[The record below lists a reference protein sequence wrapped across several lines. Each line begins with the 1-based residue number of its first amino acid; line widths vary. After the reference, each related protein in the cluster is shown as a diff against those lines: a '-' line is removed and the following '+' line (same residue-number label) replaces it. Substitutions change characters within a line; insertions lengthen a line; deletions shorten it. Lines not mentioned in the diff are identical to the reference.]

1 MPPITLFV
9 IEIYDKR
16 FIFYS
21 REIVSR
27 RNTIKISFAIEILR
41 NLDIA

>member
-21 REIVSR
+21 REIASR